1 MFASLLEYAAI
12 GYLMKRNRSVA
23 NPTPVQYYE
32 TGDGVLKR
40 EASTKKKKKRND
52 VKVGLYFFFYR
63 RDNRFRSKWKWIRTT
78 WTRGSPS

>member
-52 VKVGLYFFFYR
+52 VKVGLYFFFL
-63 RDNRFRSKWKWIRTT
+63 
-78 WTRGSPS
+78 